1 MKQKEVYM
9 IGPTQI
15 LSLIQIMLFQFGP
28 VHLLLISKINN
39 QEAKK
44 EQRAFGQLIQL
55 NYLANIS
62 SK

>member
-28 VHLLLISKINN
+28 VHLLLISKINEL
-39 QEAKK
+39 EARKSR
-44 EQRAFGQLIQL
+44 QP
-55 NYLANIS
+55 LAN
-62 SK
+62 